1 MFLRRRSSET
11 VGTNDMGD
19 PSTIRVLAVDDE
31 PNVLKM
37 LSRVFQRTFDIVTVP
52 SGPAGVAL
60 LETESF
66 DIALVD
72 YSMPDMTG
80 VEFFEIARRIRPEMI
95 RVAVTGYG
103 DQPELIDARRT
114 GLCAEIVWKPWK
126 AVDLEAT
133 VRRLVTTPTT

>member
-1 MFLRRRSSET
+1 MTDR
-11 VGTNDMGD
+11 
-19 PSTIRVLAVDDE
+19 PAIRVLAIDDE
-31 PNVLKM
+31 PNVLNM
-37 LSRVFQRTFDIVTVP
+37 LSRVLRRTFDIVTA
-52 SGPAGVAL
+52 SSEPAGVAAL
-60 LETESF
+60 QTRSF

-72 YSMPDMTG
+72 YSMPHMTG

-103 DQPELIDARRT
+103 DQPELLDAVRT

-133 VRRLVTTPTT
+133 VRRLVGAPTE

>member
-1 MFLRRRSSET
+1 MTES
-11 VGTNDMGD
+11 
-19 PSTIRVLAVDDE
+19 PSIRVLAVDDE

-37 LSRVFQRTFDIVTVP
+37 LSRVFRRTFDVVAVP
-52 SGPAGVAL
+52 SGAAGVAL
-60 LETESF
+60 LETQSF

-72 YSMPDMTG
+72 YSMPEMTG
-80 VEFFEIARRIRPEMI
+80 VQFFEIARRMRPEMI

-133 VRRLVTTPTT
+133 VRRLVAAPAR

>member
-1 MFLRRRSSET
+1 
-11 VGTNDMGD
+11 MGD
-19 PSTIRVLAVDDE
+19 LVAIRVLAVDDE

-37 LSRVFQRTFDIVTVP
+37 LARVFQRTFDIVAVP

-60 LETESF
+60 LESQSF

-80 VEFFEIARRIRPEMI
+80 VEFFEIARRLQPKMI

-133 VRRLVTTPTT
+133 VRRLVAPTAP

>member
-1 MFLRRRSSET
+1 MNDRSAIS
-11 VGTNDMGD
+11 
-19 PSTIRVLAVDDE
+19 VLAVDDE
-31 PNVLKM
+31 LNVLKM
-37 LSRVFQRTFDIVTVP
+37 LARVFQRTFDIVTVP
-52 SGPAGVAL
+52 SGPEGVAR
-60 LETESF
+60 LETRSF

-80 VEFFEIARRIRPEMI
+80 VEFFEIARRMRPEMI

-103 DQPELIDARRT
+103 DQLELIDARRT

-133 VRRLVTTPTT
+133 VRRLVAANTHEANRSNSGQ